1 MKKGM
6 VTITLQ
12 FLKLLLLKPYFILPQ
27 QFVILHHGTILEEH
41 GTV

>member
-12 FLKLLLLKPYFILPQ
+12 FLKLLLLPQ